1 MVLHWLKSF
10 MPRGLYGRTA
20 LILMVPIV
28 TIQIVL
34 SIVFIQRHFDRVTQQ
49 MTASVVAELSFVTD
63 QIDAAPDPSGMLMQ
77 LAPVLDALEI
87 DLTLP
92 APAPPA
98 GPLRRVHD
106 IAGLSLIATLRDG
119 LPGFAVAD
127 LRDSGTAELWINT
140 RHGALRASVPRGRM
154 SPSNPHQLLVI
165 VLLAAVVMTFISFLF
180 LRNQVRP
187 IRRLAQVAEAFGK
200 GQTLPYAPSG
210 ATEVRAAGHAF
221 LDMRSRIERQ
231 IEQRTLMLSGISH
244 DMRTP
249 LTRMRLT
256 LSMMDEAEDTEAL
269 REDID
274 ELEALLNSFLD
285 FARNQA
291 AVAVETLDPLELV
304 EGVVEQRRK
313 GRKRA
318 AITLEAGET
327 PMAPMA
333 LRGLLVVRA
342 LDNLIGNALRYGS
355 ERVTVGVAQTED
367 ALTITVEDSGPGI
380 PPEAREDAR
389 RPFVRLDS
397 ARNQDRGGGVGLGL
411 AIAEDAMH
419 QHGGRLELDES
430 PRFGGL
436 RARLV
441 LPR

>member
-1 MVLHWLKSF
+1 MLSHWLKSF

-28 TIQIVL
+28 TIQVVL

-49 MTASVVAELSFVTD
+49 MTASVVAELGFVTD
-63 QIDAAPDPSGMLMQ
+63 QIDAAPDPAAVLAQ

-87 DLTLP
+87 AAILP
-92 APAPPA
+92 AETPPRT
-98 GPLRRVHD
+98 LRRVHD
-106 IAGLSLIATLRDG
+106 IAGLSLLATLREG

-127 LRDSGTAELWINT
+127 LRDSGTAEIWIDT
-140 RHGALRASVPRGRM
+140 RHGVLNVSVPRGRM

-200 GQTLPYAPSG
+200 GQTLAYAPSG

-221 LDMRSRIERQ
+221 LDMRARIERQ

-256 LSMMDEAEDTEAL
+256 LSMMDETEDTEAL
-269 REDID
+269 RADIA
-274 ELEALLNSFLD
+274 ELETLLDSFLD
-285 FARNQA
+285 FARTQA
-291 AVAVETLDPLELV
+291 AVAMETLDPLELV
-304 EGVVEQRRK
+304 REVVEQRRK
-313 GRKRA
+313 GRARA
-318 AITLEAGET
+318 VITLEAGDS

-355 ERVTVGVAQTED
+355 DRVTVAVVQTAE
-367 ALTITVEDSGPGI
+367 ALRITVEDSGPGI
-380 PPEAREDAR
+380 PPEQREDAR
-389 RPFVRLDS
+389 RPFVRLDA